1 LITAR
6 WPQFADTLLDPA
18 AEAEL
23 GWLVRLVSEIRA
35 VRSEMNVPVAAKT
48 PLLIKGA
55 SAMTAARLARYR
67 DIASVMARLASI
79 APAADAPKGAVQIVL
94 DEATLILPLADVIDL
109 AQERARLDKELKRLE
124 AAIKSIDA
132 KLGNESFVAKAPPE
146 VVEEQRE
153 RRDEAAAAKS
163 KISDALAR
171 LQAA

>member
-1 LITAR
+1 
-6 WPQFADTLLDPA
+6 
-18 AEAEL
+18 
-23 GWLVRLVSEIRA
+23 
-35 VRSEMNVPVAAKT
+35 VRSEMNVPGAAKI

-55 SAMTAARLARYR
+55 SPATTDRLARYR
-67 DIASVMARLASI
+67 DIAATLARLSSSE
-79 APAADAPKGAVQIVL
+79 AAAEAPKGAVQIVL

-109 AQERARLDKELKRLE
+109 AQERARLAKELTRLD

>member
-1 LITAR
+1 
-6 WPQFADTLLDPA
+6 
-18 AEAEL
+18 
-23 GWLVRLVSEIRA
+23 VRLISEIRA
-35 VRSEMNVPVAAKT
+35 VRSEMNVPVAAKI

-55 SAMTAARLARYR
+55 SDATWARLARYR
-67 DIASVMARLASI
+67 EIAATLARLASI
-79 APAADAPKGAVQIVL
+79 QPAAEAPKGAIQIVL
-94 DEATLILPLADVIDL
+94 DEATLMLPLADVIDL
-109 AQERARLDKELKRLE
+109 AQERARLDKELRRLE

-171 LQAA
+171 LAAA